1 MQQQQPAMDDMQAM
15 EMPPEMEGMG
25 MGEDGQVQEQ
35 LLDQPPQ
42 AMEAPAEAPPEEV
55 PAD

>member
-1 MQQQQPAMDDMQAM
+1 MDDMQAM

-42 AMEAPAEAPPEEV
+42 AMEAPAEAAPEEV